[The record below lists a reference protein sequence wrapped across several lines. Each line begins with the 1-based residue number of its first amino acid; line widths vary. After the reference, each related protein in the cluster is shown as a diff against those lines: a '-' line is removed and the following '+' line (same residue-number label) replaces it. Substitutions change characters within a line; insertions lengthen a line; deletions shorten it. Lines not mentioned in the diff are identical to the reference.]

1 MFFKFDIYEF
11 NNVVN
16 FLLNSSIQLPNTFL
30 KLNMAKINSIST
42 FKSSPPTTLLS
53 VKWIE

>member
-42 FKSSPPTTLLS
+42 FKSSPPQLS
-53 VKWIE
+53 SQ

>member
-42 FKSSPPTTLLS
+42 FKSSPPPTLLS
-53 VKWIE
+53 VNWIE